1 MDVANYGTT
10 DTIKTF
16 DSLQGDNYKG
26 VTKVIN
32 CSVDERLCGLMHLD
46 VWMAE
51 NMALS
56 LESFSRASPL
66 TEADSNLIQDPDR
79 QHQQ

>member
-1 MDVANYGTT
+1 MDIAYYGTT

-32 CSVDERLCGLMHLD
+32 CRVDE
-46 VWMAE
+46 
-51 NMALS
+51 
-56 LESFSRASPL
+56 
-66 TEADSNLIQDPDR
+66 
-79 QHQQ
+79 